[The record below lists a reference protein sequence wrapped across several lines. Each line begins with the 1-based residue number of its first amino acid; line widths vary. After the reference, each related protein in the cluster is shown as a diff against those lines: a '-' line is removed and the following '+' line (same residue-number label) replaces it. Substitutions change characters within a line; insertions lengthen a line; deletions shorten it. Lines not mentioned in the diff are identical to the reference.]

1 MIEVLLGVVLFTS
14 IVMTLVV
21 GVLLARHWLLPSGE
35 ARVLVNQERSVPAR
49 KGEKLLDT
57 LQAAGIRVPAG
68 CGGKGICGQCRVRVT
83 AGGGAV
89 LPTETARLA
98 RREMRQGV
106 RLACMVTVRDDLEIA
121 VPEEVLG
128 VENWICRV
136 RSTRCV
142 STLIKEIVL
151 ELPQGETIPPPAGRY
166 VTVTCPPYRLAY
178 RDLPVDPEVRDEWDR
193 LGLWRLEA
201 GSDVPA
207 TRAYSIASHPE
218 EKGVVM
224 LIVRLATPPPPVPD
238 VPPGVVSSWLFG
250 LRAGDEVE
258 MSGPYGHFF
267 VEEGEGELVFVG
279 GGAGMAPMRAHLFDQ
294 LERLGTRRPIS
305 FWYGAR
311 SRRELFYVE
320 EFDRLA
326 VEHDNFSWTVALSE
340 PRPEDDWQGETGFI
354 HQVLH
359 RRHLAEHPAPE
370 ECIYYLCGPPMMVKA
385 VRSLLDGLGVDPERI
400 KADDFG
406 GGS

>member
-1 MIEVLLGVVLFTS
+1 MIEGLLGVALFTG
-14 IVMTLVV
+14 IVMTLVA
-21 GVLLARHWLLPSGE
+21 GVLLARRLLLPSGE
-35 ARVLVNQERSVPAR
+35 VRVLVNQGRSVPAR
-49 KGEKLLDT
+49 RGEKLLAA
-57 LQAAGIRVPAG
+57 LHSAGIRVPAS
-68 CGGKGICGQCRVRVT
+68 CGGKGICGQCRVQVSS
-83 AGGGAV
+83 GGGAV
-89 LPTETARLA
+89 LPTEAARLA

-106 RLACMVTVRDDLEIA
+106 RLACMVTVRDDLEVA

-128 VENWICRV
+128 VEHWTCHA

-142 STLIKEIVL
+142 GTLIKEIVL
-151 ELPQGETIPPPAGRY
+151 ELPGGETIPPPAGRY

-178 RDLPVDPEVRDEWDR
+178 RDLPIDPEVRDQWDR

-201 GSDVPA
+201 RSDTPT
-207 TRAYSIASHPE
+207 TRAYSIASHPG
-218 EKGVVM
+218 EKGIVT
-224 LIVRLATPPPPVPD
+224 LIVRLATPPPAASEA
-238 VPPGVVSSWLFG
+238 PPGIVSSWLFG
-250 LRAGDEVE
+250 LRPGDEVE
-258 MSGPYGHFF
+258 VAGPYGHFF

-311 SRRELFYVE
+311 NRRELFYVE

-326 VEHDNFSWTVALSE
+326 AEHENFSWTVALSE
-340 PRPEDDWQGETGFI
+340 PGPEDDWQGETGFV
-354 HQVLH
+354 HEVLH

-370 ECIYYLCGPPMMVKA
+370 ECSYYLCGPPMMIKA
-385 VRSLLDGLGVDPERI
+385 VRSLLDRLGVDPERI

-406 GGS
+406 AGA